1 MHNKFILGT
10 GLVVPTVLLPVMWFL
25 WLYPGSGNANFF
37 YNQTL
42 VYQFFALKVVTE
54 FLAATLRR
62 DKHIQEFWKL
72 NHLREQN
79 NDDE

>member
-1 MHNKFILGT
+1 MPTKFVLAAGLG
-10 GLVVPTVLLPVMWFL
+10 VATVLLPVMGFL

-42 VYQFFALKVVTE
+42 VFQYFYLRGIGQ

-62 DKHIQEFWKL
+62 DKQLDEHVKL
-72 NHLREQN
+72 NRPKLT
-79 NDDE
+79 